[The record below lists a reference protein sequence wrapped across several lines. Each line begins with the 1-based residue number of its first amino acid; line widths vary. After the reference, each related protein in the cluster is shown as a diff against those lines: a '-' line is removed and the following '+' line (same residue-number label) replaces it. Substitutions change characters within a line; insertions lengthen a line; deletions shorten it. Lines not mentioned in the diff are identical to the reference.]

1 MKKFIKRFF
10 KILGVLLLLVIAAII
25 ILPIVFKDKIVEK
38 VKQEAN
44 NNLNATVNFG
54 EFDLSLFSSFPDFRL
69 TLNDLSVVGINE
81 FKGDSLIA
89 LKTLKVDVNLMSVIK
104 GDEYKI
110 NSILLD
116 NARINAL
123 VLKDGKANW
132 DIAKPSADTTAEA
145 PSEPTKFKMM
155 LSSFEIKNT
164 NIVYD
169 DAQMGMRTV
178 IVGLNHTLKGD
189 FTQDNFLM
197 ETLTTMDKWDLAYG
211 GVKYLSK
218 VKTSFKVD
226 MDMDMLNS
234 KYTFKENE
242 FDINDLGL
250 GLDGWIA
257 MPKDDIDM
265 DLKFV
270 AKKTDFKSILSL
282 IPGAYTKDFE
292 GVKAS
297 GKLALD
303 AWVKGKYNDKVM
315 PAFGAKLKIDNAN
328 FQYPSLPKAVNNIFV
343 DIDVKNKDG
352 QPDNTLIDI
361 NRFHVEMAQNPVD
374 VVMHVA
380 TPVSDPNINGTIKAK
395 IDLVSVKEFIPLEAD
410 QKLSGVITSDI
421 TLKGKMSSIEKE
433 KYDEFK
439 ASGKFAIANM
449 DYKDKETPYGVL
461 IKIMELNFTP
471 QTVELTSLDSKIGK
485 SDIRANGKMDNL
497 LAYVFKD
504 ELLKGTFNMNSTLLD
519 LNEFMTE
526 EEGAEAAPA
535 VADTASSGV
544 VEIPGN
550 IDFVLNS
557 TIAKLI
563 YDNINITNVSGAVVM
578 RDSKVDMRNL
588 KMNLLDGSM
597 VMNGSYD
604 AKNPRKPIVAFDMNI
619 VDFDVQKTVKTFAT
633 VEKMAPIAKKTYGKF
648 STKMTFNGVLND
660 KMEPE
665 LNTLNG
671 AGVIQ
676 TKSVSVKG
684 QPMFEKIGEVMK
696 NDKIKN
702 PTLQDINASFEFK
715 DGRVTVKPFDIKW
728 DNSKINIAGSTGF
741 DNTIDYKMRFE
752 MPRKDL
758 GGAANAAMEGLLAQ
772 ANTAANSNLALGE
785 TVKVNALVG
794 GTSDKPTVKLDMKE
808 QASSMKDNLKDAA
821 KAELDKQK
829 EALTNKAKEEADK
842 LKAEGEAKARA
853 EADRIKKEAEAKA
866 KAEADKLKD
875 KAKDKA
881 KDALKDKFK
890 LPK

>member
-38 VKQEAN
+38 VKTEAN
-44 NNLNATVNFG
+44 KNLNATVNFG
-54 EFDLSLFSSFPDFRL
+54 EFDLSLFRSFPDFRL
-69 TLNDLSVVGINE
+69 TLNELSVVGINE

-104 GDEYKI
+104 GDQYQI
-110 NSILLD
+110 NSIVLD
-116 NARINAL
+116 NARIKAL

-132 DIAKPSADTTAEA
+132 DITKPSADTTAAA
-145 PSEPTKFKMM
+145 PEEPTKFKMT

-164 NIVYD
+164 TVLYD
-169 DAQMGMRTV
+169 DAQMGMRTL

-218 VKTSFKVD
+218 VKTSFKID
-226 MDMDMLNS
+226 MEMDMVNS
-234 KYTFKENE
+234 KYTFKDNE
-242 FDINDLGL
+242 FGINDLAL

-265 DLKFV
+265 DIKFV
-270 AKKTDFKSILSL
+270 TKKTDFKSILSL
-282 IPGAYTKDFE
+282 IPGAYSKDFD

-303 AWVKGKYNDKVM
+303 AWAKGTYNDKLM

-352 QPDNTLIDI
+352 KPDNTIIDI

-374 VVMHVA
+374 VVMHIA
-380 TPVSDPNINGTIKAK
+380 TPVSDANINGTIKAK
-395 IDLVSVKEFIPLEAD
+395 IDLVSVKDFIPLEAD
-410 QKLSGVITSDI
+410 QKLSGIITSDV

-433 KYDEFK
+433 RYDEFN
-439 ASGKFAIANM
+439 ASGKFSIVNM

-461 IKIMELNFTP
+461 VKLMDLNFTP
-471 QTVELTSLDSKIGK
+471 KTVELIALDTKIGK
-485 SDIRANGKMDNL
+485 SDIRATGKIDNL

-504 ELLKGTFNMNSTLLD
+504 ELLKGNFTMNSTLLD

-526 EEGAEAAPA
+526 DEAAAPA
-535 VADTASSGV
+535 AVDTASASV
-544 VEIPGN
+544 IEIPGN

-557 TIAKLI
+557 TISKLI

-578 RDSKVDMRNL
+578 RNSKVDMRDL

-619 VDFDVQKTVKTFAT
+619 VEFDVQKTVKTFAT

-648 STKMTFNGVLND
+648 STKMTFNGVMNE

-676 TKSVSVKG
+676 TKSVNIQG
-684 QPMFEKIGEVMK
+684 QPMFVKIGEAMK

-758 GGAANAAMEGLLAQ
+758 GGAANTAMEGLLAQ
-772 ANTAANSNLALGE
+772 ANTTANSNLALGE

-808 QASSMKDNLKDAA
+808 QANGMKENIKDAA
-821 KAELDKQK
+821 KAEIDKQK

-842 LKAEGEAKARA
+842 LKN
-853 EADRIKKEAEAKA
+853 EAEIKA
-866 KAEADKLKD
+866 KAEADKIKKQAED
-875 KAKDKA
+875 KAKAEAERIKKEAADKA
-881 KDALKDKFK
+881 KNALKDKIKF
-890 LPK
+890 PK

>member
-10 KILGVLLLLVIAAII
+10 KILGVLLLLLIAAII

-104 GDEYKI
+104 GDQYKI

-132 DIAKPSADTTAEA
+132 DIAKPSADTTTAA

-265 DLKFV
+265 DIKFV

-374 VVMHVA
+374 VVMHVS

-410 QKLSGVITSDI
+410 QKLSGVITSDV
-421 TLKGKMSSIEKE
+421 TLKGKMSSIEQE
-433 KYDEFK
+433 KYDEFN
-439 ASGKFAIANM
+439 AAGKFAIANM
-449 DYKDKETPYGVL
+449 DYKDKETPYGIL

-471 QTVELTSLDSKIGK
+471 QTVELTSLDTKIGK

-526 EEGAEAAPA
+526 EEGAAAAPSA
-535 VADTASSGV
+535 ADTASSGV

-557 TIAKLI
+557 TISKLI
-563 YDNINITNVSGAVVM
+563 YDNINITNVSGAVVL
-578 RDSKVDMRNL
+578 RDSKVDMRDL

-604 AKNPRKPIVAFDMNI
+604 AKNPRKAKVAFDMNI
-619 VDFDVQKTVKTFAT
+619 VEFDVQKTVKTFAT
-633 VEKMAPIAKKTYGKF
+633 VEKMAPIAKKTFGKF
-648 STKMTFNGVLND
+648 STKMTFNGVLNE

-684 QPMFEKIGEVMK
+684 QPMFEKIGEAMK

-758 GGAANAAMEGLLAQ
+758 GGAANTAMEGLLAQ

-881 KDALKDKFK
+881 KDAIKDKFK